1 MAQYIRD
8 ASLFIENAVA
18 GFSEKRHE
26 EERGFDSRSPLAVS
40 KGYLTT
46 AEEVPSPF
54 TVMSTIGYRNCA
66 HRTCGRHSAKDP
78 WVQLRKDVDPTPP
91 VCVKPICP
99 LNSQNG

>member
-1 MAQYIRD
+1 M
-8 ASLFIENAVA
+8 
-18 GFSEKRHE
+18 RHE
-26 EERGFDSRSPLAVS
+26 EERAFYVPLSPAIS

-46 AEEVPSPF
+46 AEDVPSPL
-54 TVMSTIGYRNCA
+54 TVMSTTGYLNCA

-91 VCVKPICP
+91 DCVKPVWP